1 MVTKHY
7 FSEIRSR
14 TYVVRFFSAEEQVKD
29 RKSKKVYREIAK
41 SLWAMDME
49 ILSINLLSHKL

>member
-41 SLWAMDME
+41 SL
-49 ILSINLLSHKL
+49 